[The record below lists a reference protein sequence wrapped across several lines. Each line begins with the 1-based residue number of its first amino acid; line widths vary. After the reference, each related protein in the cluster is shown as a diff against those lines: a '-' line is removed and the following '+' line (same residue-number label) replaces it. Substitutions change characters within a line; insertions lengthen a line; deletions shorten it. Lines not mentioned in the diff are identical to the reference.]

1 MATSAGEALLP
12 MFQDVLEMLALARAG
27 FNRHDAAGLETA
39 AALGRSI
46 HKREKELTQ
55 ELLAAPPEPEA
66 LRFVPAH
73 LERMGDAIEGVIRCV
88 RTIDAEGTVF
98 TDRGIREVN
107 ELFDR
112 AAEMVEC
119 ARDLT
124 RTGNQVLARHVEMES
139 LRFQDIASEFA
150 RAHEERLIEGVCMP
164 RASSA
169 YLAILD
175 YLREVARHARHIANR
190 MATGRPLERGA
201 AQPR

>member
-1 MATSAGEALLP
+1 MATSAGEVLLP
-12 MFQDVLEMLALARAG
+12 MFQDVIEMLALARAG
-27 FNRHDAAGLETA
+27 FNRRDTAGLETA

-88 RTIDAEGTVF
+88 RAIDAEGTVF

-112 AAEMVEC
+112 SAELSVC
-119 ARDLT
+119 ARDLI
-124 RTGNQVLARHVEMES
+124 RTDNQVLARHVEIES

-175 YLREVARHARHIANR
+175 YLREVARHARQIATR
-190 MATGRPLERGA
+190 AAPGRPREQGPAPSR
-201 AQPR
+201 

>member
-12 MFQDVLEMLALARAG
+12 MFQDAVEMLARARAG
-27 FNRHDAAGLETA
+27 FNRHDVAGLETA

-55 ELLAAPPEPEA
+55 EFLAAPPEPEP
-66 LRFVPAH
+66 LRFVPGH
-73 LERMGDAIEGVIRCV
+73 LERMGDAIEGVLRCV
-88 RTIDAEGTVF
+88 RTIEAEGMVF
-98 TDRGIREVN
+98 TDRGVREIN
-107 ELFDR
+107 QLFDR
-112 AAEMVEC
+112 AAELVEC

-124 RTGNQVLARHVEMES
+124 RTGNPVLGRHVEIES
-139 LRFQDIASEFA
+139 LRFQDIASDSA

-175 YLREVARHARHIANR
+175 YLREVARHARHIAAR
-190 MATGRPLERGA
+190 VGQGGARERGSA
-201 AQPR
+201 RLR

>member
-12 MFQDVLEMLALARAG
+12 MFQDVIEMLALARAG
-27 FNRHDAAGLETA
+27 FNRRDTAGLETA

-107 ELFDR
+107 ELFVRRIVVRVSNVLPLPGPYSFALGYAVLRRIGVD
-112 AAEMVEC
+112 VFVVPILTP
-119 ARDLT
+119 ARCWVAKQRL
-124 RTGNQVLARHVEMES
+124 QVLALNPLWNPS
-139 LRFQDIASEFA
+139 PLFQDIFPFPF
-150 RAHEERLIEGVCMP
+150 ERTC
-164 RASSA
+164 RSSK
-169 YLAILD
+169 
-175 YLREVARHARHIANR
+175 
-190 MATGRPLERGA
+190 
-201 AQPR
+201 

>member
-1 MATSAGEALLP
+1 MTSTPGDLLLP
-12 MFQDVLEMLALARAG
+12 MFEDVLQMLALTRAS

-39 AALGRSI
+39 ASLGRGV

-55 ELLAAPPEPEA
+55 ELLASPPESEA
-66 LRFVPAH
+66 LRFAPAH
-73 LERMGDAIEGVIRCV
+73 LERIGDAIEGVIRCV
-88 RTIDAEGTVF
+88 RTMEAEGTVF
-98 TDRGIREVN
+98 TERGEREVN

-112 AAEMVEC
+112 ATELLEC

-124 RTGNQVLARHVEMES
+124 RTGNPVLGRHVELES

-175 YLREVARHARHIANR
+175 YLREVARHARQL
-190 MATGRPLERGA
+190 ATRRLGA
-201 AQPR
+201 RA

>member
-1 MATSAGEALLP
+1 MVTSTGDALLP
-12 MFQDVLEMLALARAG
+12 MFQDVIEMLALTRVS
-27 FNRHDAAGLETA
+27 FNRHDAAGRETA

-66 LRFVPAH
+66 LRFVPGH
-73 LERMGDAIEGVIRCV
+73 LERMGDAIEGVLRCV
-88 RTIDAEGTVF
+88 RTIEAEGMVF
-98 TDRGIREVN
+98 TERGVREVN

-112 AAEMVEC
+112 AAELVEC
-119 ARDLT
+119 ARDLA
-124 RTGNQVLARHVEMES
+124 RTGNPVLARHMEIES

-175 YLREVARHARHIANR
+175 YLREVVRHARHIASR
-190 MATGRPLERGA
+190 VAQGGAREQGSARPR
-201 AQPR
+201 